1 MTDHRITG
9 FRDAEAGL
17 KINDLHQ
24 ALYDADPVF
33 LPRTV
38 VCLHGQEHIKK
49 KRTVMSVFTR
59 KFFRHYQNHVYPAGL
74 KETLAPAVAAG
85 GGDMVR
91 FAYRVLVNLVSDT
104 AGLDRDHTPE
114 ETDRI
119 QALIGKLGHAPTMGQ
134 MIGGD
139 RDTLLTEIKE
149 ALAEFESDFFL
160 PSTARRKKLIA
171 RVEAGE
177 MDEADLPNDVITA
190 MLRAYPDDSLDHDER
205 VKDAAFFI
213 LAGAFTTANVLMNTM
228 HEILGWLEKHPE
240 DRAKLVE
247 DPALLQKFVMESIRL
262 HPASPIARRRALT
275 DMELPDGHD
284 LQEGEFVAMDLMEAN
299 RDPDIFG
306 ADAAEF
312 NPHRDLPDR
321 IAQHGL
327 SFGGGMHS
335 CLGRILAA
343 GVPAAKDGSQSQTG
357 ETEWG
362 TIHMVAQELLALG
375 MTRDPDTPSEID
387 ESTTRK
393 HFKTFPFVFDPQQAV
408 PRRDAGGAH
417 P

>member
-9 FRDAEAGL
+9 YHQAEAGL
-17 KINDLHQ
+17 RINDLHQ
-24 ALYDADPVF
+24 ALYDADPIF

-38 VCLHGQEHIKK
+38 VCLHGQEHLKK

-59 KFFRHYQNHVYPAGL
+59 KFFRHYQNNVYPDGL

-104 AGLDRDHTPE
+104 AGLDREHTAE

-139 RDTLLTEIKE
+139 RAALLAEIE
-149 ALAEFESDFFL
+149 SALAEFEHDFYA
-160 PSTARRKKLIA
+160 PSLARRTALIA
-171 RVEAGE
+171 QVAAGDL
-177 MDEADLPNDVITA
+177 DEAELPNDVITA
-190 MLRAYPDDSLDHDER
+190 MTRAYPDDALDHDER

-228 HEILGWLEKHPE
+228 HEILGWLETHPQ
-240 DRAKLVE
+240 DRRALVQ

-262 HPASPIARRRALT
+262 HPASPIARRRALS
-275 DMELPDGHD
+275 DLALPDGHQ
-284 LQEGEFVAMDLMEAN
+284 LAEGDFLAMDLMQAN
-299 RDPDIFG
+299 RDPAVYG
-306 ADAAEF
+306 PDAAVF
-312 NPHRDLPDR
+312 NPHRTLPDR
-321 IAQHGL
+321 VPLHGL

-343 GVPAAKDGSQSQTG
+343 GVPASGDGTQAQSG

-362 TIHMVAQELLALG
+362 TIHMVCHALLALG
-375 MTRDPDTPSEID
+375 IARDPARPSEID

-393 HFKTFPFVFDPQQAV
+393 HFKSFPFVFDPALAV
-408 PRRDAGGAH
+408 TDSAVTG
-417 P
+417 